1 MLRGLWVLLSM
12 TGIPRLIMRLMLDGR
27 VPFRLKL
34 LLPAAIAYVLSPIDL
49 VPDIFL
55 PLIGRIDDLIVL
67 VGAGLMFLL
76 MAPREVLTEHA
87 TGQPQPTTERRGP
100 KDGSKVVDGE
110 YRRLDE

>member
-34 LLPAAIAYVLSPIDL
+34 LLPAAIVYVIMPFDL
-49 VPDIFL
+49 VPDFL
-55 PLIGRIDDLIVL
+55 LLPGRIDDLIVL

-87 TGQPQPTTERRGP
+87 TGQQPTEGRRAQN
-100 KDGSKVVDGE
+100 DGEVIDGE

>member
-34 LLPAAIAYVLSPIDL
+34 LLPAAILYVIVPFDI
-49 VPDIFL
+49 VPDFFL
-55 PLIGRIDDLIVL
+55 LPGRIDDLIVL
-67 VGAGLMFLL
+67 VGAGLVFLL
-76 MAPREVLTEHA
+76 SAPRDVLMEHSGQQPPAQDSRKRNDGEVI
-87 TGQPQPTTERRGP
+87 
-100 KDGSKVVDGE
+100 DGE

>member
-34 LLPAAIAYVLSPIDL
+34 LLPAAIVYVLSPIDL

-87 TGQPQPTTERRGP
+87 TGQQPAQGRRAQT
-100 KDGSKVVDGE
+100 DGEVIDGE

>member
-34 LLPAAIAYVLSPIDL
+34 LLPAAIVYVIVPFDI
-49 VPDIFL
+49 VPDFFL
-55 PLIGRIDDLIVL
+55 LPGRIDDLIVL

-87 TGQPQPTTERRGP
+87 TGQQPAQGRRAQT
-100 KDGSKVVDGE
+100 DGEVIDGE

>member
-34 LLPAAIAYVLSPIDL
+34 LLPAAIVYVIMPFDI
-49 VPDIFL
+49 VPDFFL
-55 PLIGRIDDLIVL
+55 LPGRIDDLIVL

-76 MAPREVLTEHA
+76 MAPREVLTEHS
-87 TGQPQPTTERRGP
+87 TGQQPTEGRRAQN
-100 KDGSKVVDGE
+100 DGEVIDGE

>member
-34 LLPAAIAYVLSPIDL
+34 LLPAAIVYVIVPFDI
-49 VPDIFL
+49 VPDFL
-55 PLIGRIDDLIVL
+55 LLPGRIDDLIVL

>member
-34 LLPAAIAYVLSPIDL
+34 LLPAAIVYVIVPFDI
-49 VPDIFL
+49 VPDFFL
-55 PLIGRIDDLIVL
+55 LPGRIDDLIVL
-67 VGAGLMFLL
+67 VGAGLVFLL

>member
-34 LLPAAIAYVLSPIDL
+34 LLPAAILYVIVPFDI
-49 VPDIFL
+49 VPDFFL
-55 PLIGRIDDLIVL
+55 LPGRIDDLIVL

-87 TGQPQPTTERRGP
+87 TGQQPTEGRRAQT
-100 KDGSKVVDGE
+100 DGEVIDGE